1 VGHRDRVASAIV
13 RIVVLPLLANV
24 GVLAMFAAIAAALVA
39 SIMLLLAFGP
49 RGRTRQPVE

>member
-1 VGHRDRVASAIV
+1 M
-13 RIVVLPLLANV
+13 LPLLANV

>member
-1 VGHRDRVASAIV
+1 M
-13 RIVVLPLLANV
+13 LPLLANV

-49 RGRTRQPVE
+49 RGLTREPVE